1 MGIVHQGLDGK
12 MKKQIKR
19 AFLDTEDGQILYRIG
34 GEGDSLLLL
43 HMNPRSSDEFRE
55 LMPIFA
61 QSRQVMAMD
70 LMGFGDSDKPP
81 RMYTIADYAK
91 TAIALLDEL
100 GIKKTSILGN
110 HTGAFVAGEVA
121 AAYPDRVEK
130 LILGNVPG
138 FGEAGKAKLSELFD
152 IGFKIKEDGSHLK
165 ERWLARSRYVG
176 SAQLNHRW
184 VLDDLKCFGYP
195 LYALWAVGNYC
206 LDAEERL
213 RLIECPTL
221 ILWGLDDVRE
231 FERLGLAK
239 PENRHFVS
247 QAIPHGKV
255 VEFEEGTICMMNQ
268 MPEEVSKVV
277 IDFLNSSE

>member
-1 MGIVHQGLDGK
+1 
-12 MKKQIKR
+12 MKQPIKR
-19 AFLDTEDGQILYRIG
+19 AFLDTEDGQILYRVG
-34 GEGDSLLLL
+34 GAGEALLLL
-43 HMNPRSSDEFRE
+43 HMNPRSSDEYRE

-61 QSRQVMAMD
+61 QTKRVIAMD

-91 TAIALLDEL
+91 TVIALLDEL
-100 GIKKTSILGN
+100 GVKQANVFGN

-121 AAYPDRVEK
+121 AAYPDRVKK

-138 FGEAGKAKLSELFD
+138 FGEEGKDKLAELFD
-152 IGFKIKEDGSHLK
+152 IGFKIKEDGSYLM
-165 ERWLARSRYVG
+165 ERWKARSRYVG

-184 VLDDLKCFGYP
+184 VLDDLKCFGHP

-206 LDAEERL
+206 LEAEERL
-213 RLIECPTL
+213 RSIKCPTL
-221 ILWGLDDVRE
+221 IIWGLDDVQE
-231 FERLGLAK
+231 FERLGLAN

-255 VEFEEGTICMMNQ
+255 VEFETGTICMMNQ
-268 MPEEVSKVV
+268 MHEEVSKVV
-277 IDFLNSSE
+277 IDFLESAK